1 MFSVGIQT
9 LIAFLMISAVSAV
22 GPTPINL
29 RSVGNFTIFAKTGV
43 STVPTSAITGDVGVS
58 PSTGASLTGFS
69 LTMAAT
75 GTSASSIQ
83 VVGNL
88 FASDFKTPTPA
99 QLTTAALDLQAAF
112 NDGNSRQS
120 PNSVN
125 LLGGGLTAQTL
136 SPGLYEWTTSVNII
150 TSLTLTGSPTDV
162 WIFQVK
168 GDLLFDAGALTTLAG
183 GALSKNIFWVVSGSV
198 TLEAAAL
205 LEGVILGATNV
216 ALVTGAS
223 VNGRILAQT
232 AVTLQES
239 TVKPA

>member
-9 LIAFLMISAVSAV
+9 LIAFLMISGVSAV

-29 RSVGNFTIFAKTGV
+29 RSVGNFTIFAQTGV
-43 STVPTSAITGDVGVS
+43 STVPSSAITGNVGVS
-58 PSTGASLTGFS
+58 PSNGASLTGFS
-69 LTMAAT
+69 LTLAST

-83 VVGNL
+83 VVGSL
-88 FASDFKTPTPA
+88 FAADFKSPTPS
-99 QLTTAALDLQAAF
+99 QLTTAALDLQTAF
-112 NDGNSRQS
+112 NDGNSRLF

-136 SPGLYEWTTSVNII
+136 SPGLYQWTTSVNVI
-150 TSLTLTGSPTDV
+150 TSLTLTV
-162 WIFQVK
+162 WIFQVQ
-168 GDLLFDAGALTTLAG
+168 GNLLFNAGALTTLAG
-183 GALSKNIFWVVSGSV
+183 GALSKNIFWVISGSV

-232 AVTLQES
+232 AVSLQKS